1 MEMLTRELH
10 YADFLPLVN
19 TSFALHGAAAA
30 APRVDIVL
38 FSATENTN
46 APNFEQFSLLFRGP
60 SEPPV
65 PQAAYTVS
73 HPQLGEFP
81 LFLVPV
87 GRDPLGLLY
96 EACFNRIRVRTA
108 EQP

>member
-1 MEMLTRELH
+1 MLTRELH

-19 TSFALHGAAAA
+19 TSFALHGEAVA
-30 APRVDIVL
+30 APRVDILL

-46 APNFEQFSLLFRGP
+46 APNHEQFSLLFRGP

-65 PQAAYTVS
+65 PQATYTVS
-73 HPQLGEFP
+73 HPELGEFL

-87 GRDPLGLLY
+87 GRDPHGLIY
-96 EACFNRIRVRTA
+96 EACFNRIRARTE
-108 EQP
+108 EQA